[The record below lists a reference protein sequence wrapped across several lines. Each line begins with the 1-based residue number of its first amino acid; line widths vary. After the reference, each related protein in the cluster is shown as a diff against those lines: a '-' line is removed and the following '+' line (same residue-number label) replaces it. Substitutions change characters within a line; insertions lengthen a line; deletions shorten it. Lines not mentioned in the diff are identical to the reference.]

1 MGAMKISTAY
11 RLLMFANKRYIA
23 RTYGTDFYRRFRSA
37 ADGKLAELAPRVPDI
52 GKSVFAM
59 NYAFIV
65 AYVPF
70 VHAFEQFDETRAT
83 AGELVWTINENLFDM
98 IPAPL
103 WKMMG
108 KRAFGGRMAKRF
120 KEAQDRGDRG
130 LLHPRDWRLKVLP
143 GVGLRYD
150 VTRCGALE
158 VLRELGEGGVFPYAC
173 RLDHLMA
180 NRAGYLFERTR
191 TLADGDACCN
201 MSLTGLGFTEWSPEK
216 GFELRR

>member
-1 MGAMKISTAY
+1 MKVSTAY

-23 RTYGTDFYRRFRSA
+23 RTYCLDFYRRLRSV

-52 GKSVFAM
+52 GKSIFAM

-65 AYVPF
+65 ACVPF
-70 VHAFEQFDETRAT
+70 VHAFKQFDETKAT

-98 IPAPL
+98 IPALL

-108 KRAFGGRMAKRF
+108 KSAFGGRMSKRF
-120 KEAQDRGDRG
+120 KQAQDRGERG
-130 LLHPRDWRLKVLP
+130 LLKPMDWRLRVLP
-143 GVGLRYD
+143 GEGLRYD
-150 VTRCGALE
+150 ITQCGALE
-158 VLRELGEGGVFPYAC
+158 VLRGLGEADVFPYAC

-180 NRAGYLFERTR
+180 NRAGYRFERTR

-201 MSLTGLGFTEWSPEK
+201 MSITGLGFTEWSPEK